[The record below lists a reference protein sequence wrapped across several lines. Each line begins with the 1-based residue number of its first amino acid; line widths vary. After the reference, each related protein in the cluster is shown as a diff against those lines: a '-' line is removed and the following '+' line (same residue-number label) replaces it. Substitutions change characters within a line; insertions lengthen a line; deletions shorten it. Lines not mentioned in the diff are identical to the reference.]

1 MQSSASTVPPSG
13 TPSRRLGV
21 SGLST
26 LPATVARPGYDRKDL
41 DIGIVHLGVGAF
53 QRAHQAA
60 YTDALL
66 EQQFGPWGIAGV
78 SLRSPDTRDALEPQ
92 DGFYTVAVRDA
103 EGERLRVIGC
113 LLDLLVAHE
122 DPEAVLERMCRPS
135 VRIVTL
141 TVTEKGYCHD
151 PATGALNEAHP
162 DIRHDLDEPGK
173 PRTAIGFL
181 AEALAR
187 RRAAGLAPFTVLSCD
202 NLPSNGDTVA
212 RILRRFADLRDPAF
226 GAWVAETVACPNSM
240 VDRIVP
246 ATTEADRARV
256 SQALGVQDSWPVVTE
271 PFTQWVVEDRFPAGR
286 PAWETVGVELVADV
300 HPYETMKLRLLN
312 GSHSTI
318 AYLGY
323 LAGYETV
330 SDTMADPA
338 FATLVRNLMDR
349 ETGPTLHM
357 PVGADM
363 EQYKD
368 ALITRFRNPALRHRT
383 WQIAMDGTQK
393 LPQRLLNPIRD
404 RLAAGLPIDRL
415 ALAVAAWMR
424 YVAGTDEKGQPID
437 VRDPLASRLAE
448 IAAATAGNPDRLA
461 EALFGLTAVFGE
473 DLPRDPRFTAPVT
486 AALKRLFAEG
496 ARAVVAVSA

>member
-1 MQSSASTVPPSG
+1 MQPPATSSLS
-13 TPSRRLGV
+13 RLGAA
-21 SGLST
+21 GLST
-26 LPATVARPGYDRKDL
+26 LPAAVARPAYDRKAL
-41 DIGIVHLGVGAF
+41 ELGIVHLGVGAF

-66 EQQFGPWGIAGV
+66 EKRFGPWGIAGV

-92 DGFYTVAVRDA
+92 DGLYTVAVRDA
-103 EGERLRVIGC
+103 AGERLRVIGC
-113 LLDLLVAHE
+113 LLELLVAPE
-122 DPEAVLERMCRPS
+122 DPQAVLVRMCRPS

-151 PATGALNEAHP
+151 PATGALNEDHP
-162 DIRHDLDEPGK
+162 DIRHDLDNPAS
-173 PRTAIGFL
+173 PRTAVGFI

-187 RRAAGLAPFTVLSCD
+187 RRAAGLEPFTVLSCD

-212 RILRRFADLRDPAF
+212 RILRRFAELRDAEF
-226 GAWVAETVACPNSM
+226 GAWVGAAVACPNSM

-246 ATTEADRARV
+246 ATTQADRARV
-256 SQALGVQDSWPVVTE
+256 SEALDLQDAWPVVTE

-286 PAWETVGVELVADV
+286 PAWDEVGVELVADV

-357 PVGADM
+357 PPGADM

-368 ALITRFRNPALRHRT
+368 ALIARFRNPALRHRT

-404 RLAAGLPIDRL
+404 RLAAEQPIDRL

-424 YVAGTDEKGQPID
+424 YVAGIDEKGQPID
-437 VRDPLASRLAE
+437 VRDPLAPRLAE
-448 IAAATAGNPDRLA
+448 IAASAAGNPDRLA

-473 DLPRDPRFTAPVT
+473 DLPRDPRFTGPVT
-486 AALKRLFAEG
+486 AALGRLFAEG
-496 ARAVVAVSA
+496 ARAVVAADA

>member
-1 MQSSASTVPPSG
+1 MQPPATSSLS
-13 TPSRRLGV
+13 RLGAA
-21 SGLST
+21 GLST
-26 LPATVARPGYDRKDL
+26 LPAAVARPAYDRKAL
-41 DIGIVHLGVGAF
+41 ELGIVHLGVGAF

-66 EQQFGPWGIAGV
+66 EKRFGPWGIAGV

-92 DGFYTVAVRDA
+92 DGLYTVAVRDA
-103 EGERLRVIGC
+103 AGERLRVIGC
-113 LLDLLVAHE
+113 LLELLVAPE
-122 DPEAVLERMCRPS
+122 DPQAVLERMCRPS

-151 PATGALNEAHP
+151 PATGALNEDHP
-162 DIRHDLDEPGK
+162 DIRHDLDNPAS
-173 PRTAIGFL
+173 PRTAVGFI

-187 RRAAGLAPFTVLSCD
+187 RRAAGLEPFTVLSCD

-212 RILRRFADLRDPAF
+212 RILRRFAELRDAEF
-226 GAWVAETVACPNSM
+226 GAWVGAAVACPNSM

-246 ATTEADRARV
+246 ATTQADRTRV
-256 SQALGVQDSWPVVTE
+256 SEALDLQDAWPVVTE

-286 PAWETVGVELVADV
+286 PAWDEVGVELVADV

-357 PVGADM
+357 PPGADM

-368 ALITRFRNPALRHRT
+368 ALIARFRNPALRHRT

-404 RLAAGLPIDRL
+404 RLAAEQPIDRL

-424 YVAGTDEKGQPID
+424 YVAGIDEKGQPID
-437 VRDPLASRLAE
+437 VRDPLAPRLAE
-448 IAAATAGNPDRLA
+448 IAASAAGNPDRLA

-473 DLPRDPRFTAPVT
+473 DLPRDPRFTGPVT
-486 AALKRLFAEG
+486 AALGRLFAEG
-496 ARAVVAVSA
+496 ARAVVAADA

>member
-1 MQSSASTVPPSG
+1 MQSPATSSLP
-13 TPSRRLGV
+13 RLGAA
-21 SGLST
+21 GLST
-26 LPATVARPGYDRKDL
+26 LPEAVARPAYDRKAL
-41 DIGIVHLGVGAF
+41 ELGVVHLGVGAF

-66 EQQFGPWGIAGV
+66 EKQFGPWGIAGV

-92 DGFYTVAVRDA
+92 DGLYTVAVRDA
-103 EGERLRVIGC
+103 AGERLRVIGC
-113 LLDLLVAHE
+113 LLELLVAHE
-122 DPEAVLERMCRPS
+122 DPQAVLERMCRPS

-151 PATGALNEAHP
+151 PATGALNEDHP
-162 DIRHDLDEPGK
+162 DIRHDLDNPGS
-173 PRTAIGFL
+173 PRTAIGFI

-187 RRAAGLAPFTVLSCD
+187 RRTAGLAPFTVLSCD

-212 RILRRFADLRDPAF
+212 RILRRFAELRDADF
-226 GAWVAETVACPNSM
+226 GAWVGETVACPNSM

-256 SQALGVQDSWPVVTE
+256 SQALGLQDAWPVVTE

-338 FATLVRNLMDR
+338 FATLVRNLMDL

-357 PVGADM
+357 PPGADL
-363 EQYKD
+363 EHYKD

-393 LPQRLLNPIRD
+393 LPQRLLNPIRE
-404 RLAAGLPIDRL
+404 RLAAGEPIDRMV
-415 ALAVAAWMR
+415 LAVAAWMR
-424 YVAGTDEKGQPID
+424 YVAGTDETGQPID
-437 VRDPLASRLAE
+437 VRDPLAAKLAE

-461 EALFGLTAVFGE
+461 DALFGLTAVFGD
-473 DLPRDPRFTAPVT
+473 DLPREPRFTGPVT

-496 ARAVVAVSA
+496 SRAVVAATA

>member
-1 MQSSASTVPPSG
+1 MQSPATSSLP
-13 TPSRRLGV
+13 RLGAA
-21 SGLST
+21 GLSN
-26 LPATVARPGYDRKDL
+26 LPAAVARPAYDRKAL
-41 DIGIVHLGVGAF
+41 ELGVVHLGVGAF

-66 EQQFGPWGIAGV
+66 EKRFGPWGIAGV

-92 DGFYTVAVRDA
+92 DGLYTVAVRDA

-113 LLDLLVAHE
+113 LLELLVAHE
-122 DPEAVLERMCRPS
+122 DPQAVLERMCRPS

-151 PATGALNEAHP
+151 PATGALNEDHP
-162 DIRHDLDEPGK
+162 DIRHDLDNPAK
-173 PRTAIGFL
+173 PRTAIGFI

-187 RRAAGLAPFTVLSCD
+187 RRAAGLPPFTVLSCD

-212 RILRRFADLRDPAF
+212 RILRRFAELRDADF
-226 GAWVAETVACPNSM
+226 GAWVGETVACPNSM

-256 SQALGVQDSWPVVTE
+256 SQSLGMQDAWPVVTE

-286 PAWETVGVELVADV
+286 PAWEEVGVELVADV

-357 PVGADM
+357 PPGADL
-363 EQYKD
+363 EHYKD
-368 ALITRFRNPALRHRT
+368 ALIARFRNPALRHRT

-393 LPQRLLNPIRD
+393 LPQRLLNPIRE
-404 RLAAGLPIDRL
+404 RLAAGEPINRMV
-415 ALAVAAWMR
+415 LAVAAWMR
-424 YVAGTDEKGQPID
+424 YVAGIDEKGQPID
-437 VRDPLASRLAE
+437 VRDPLAAKLAE
-448 IAAATAGNPDRLA
+448 IAASAAGDPDRLA
-461 EALFGLTAVFGE
+461 EALLGLTAVFGD
-473 DLPRDPRFTAPVT
+473 DLPRDPRFTGPVT

-496 ARAVVAVSA
+496 ARAVVAATA